1 MFNLSTKTLA
11 AIVLALA
18 ILAFFAYKKKK
29 TNLNTV
35 HSDLEPTPTQASS
48 SLAPVPPSSK
58 DPGGSV
64 DKEAEPGTS
73 WFHTRKGSAVASAAI
88 VAVSVYF
95 AYRYMYPSTTGGS
108 STSASASA
116 SPGAAASTAAA
127 AAAGTKDF
135 TKILTTPFQV

>member
-1 MFNLSTKTLA
+1 MFNLSTRTLS

-18 ILAFFAYKKKK
+18 ILAFLAYKKKK
-29 TNLNTV
+29 NNLKTV
-35 HSDLEPTPTQASS
+35 HSDIEPTPTQASS

-64 DKEAEPGTS
+64 DKDAEPGTS

-95 AYRYMYPSTTGGS
+95 AYRYMYPST
-108 STSASASA
+108 STSA